1 MNAQTRSYG
10 ASDKLTFLL
19 SLVPYLTDHDRVT
32 VSEVAEHFGVPAARV
47 RDAVSLIAMS
57 GIPGETHQYLHGDL
71 FDIQWDE
78 FENNDTIVL
87 THLVAIDDSPRF
99 SAREAAALI
108 AGLQYLS
115 SLPENADRDAVASL
129 MAKLTLGASAA
140 PSQLAVSQAESG
152 DAMAIIQSAVKDG
165 VSVAFDYVDAKG
177 EHVHRLVD
185 PLRIES
191 VNNDWYLRGWCHLR
205 RAVRTF
211 RLDRIS
217 DLAATTESAL
227 GHPSDVV
234 VPDALFEPS
243 PEDLTVTVELP
254 ASALGLVADYVRD
267 GSTTPVGDD
276 RVRATLRVAHYHGL
290 KRLVAGLAGVVT
302 VVEPAEARQAVA
314 EWAAAGADRYADA
327 GDDLAPAAGRTE

>member
-1 MNAQTRSYG
+1 MSASTRSYG

-19 SLVPYLTDHDRVT
+19 SLVPYLIDHDRVSVT
-32 VSEVAEHFGVPAARV
+32 EVAEHFGVPPERV
-47 RDAVSLIAMS
+47 REAVSLIAMS
-57 GIPGETHQYLHGDL
+57 GVPGETHQYLHGDL

-129 MAKLTLGASAA
+129 MAKLTLGASSS
-140 PSQLAVSQAESG
+140 PSQLAVARTASG
-152 DAMAIIQSAVKDG
+152 DAMSIIQSAVRDG
-165 VSVAFDYVDAKG
+165 VSVAFDYVDARG
-177 EHVHRLVD
+177 EHQHRLVD

-211 RLDRIS
+211 RLDRMS
-217 DLAATTESAL
+217 ELRATTDAIAE
-227 GHPSDVV
+227 HPDDVV

-243 PEDLTVTVELP
+243 PEDLTVTIELNE
-254 ASALGLVADYVRD
+254 SALPLVGDYVRD
-267 GSTTPVGDD
+267 GSTIPVGDG
-276 RVRATLRVAHYHGL
+276 RIRATLRVAHYHGL

-302 VVEPAEARQAVA
+302 VVEPSEARKAVA
-314 EWAAAGADRYADA
+314 EWAAAGAARYEDEASSSA
-327 GDDLAPAAGRTE
+327 GGRE

>member
-1 MNAQTRSYG
+1 MSRPTRSFG

-19 SLVPYLTDHDRVT
+19 SLVPYLMDHDRVSVT
-32 VSEVAEHFGVPAARV
+32 EVAEHFGVPAERV
-47 RDAVSLIAMS
+47 REAVSLIAMS
-57 GIPGETHQYLHGDL
+57 GVPGETHQYLHGDL

-99 SAREAAALI
+99 SSREAAALI

-140 PSQLAVSQAESG
+140 PSQLAVAGSEDSTAIS
-152 DAMAIIQSAVKDG
+152 IIQSAVRNG
-165 VSVAFDYVDAKG
+165 VSVAFDYVDASG
-177 EHVHRLVD
+177 RHQHRLVD

-191 VNNDWYLRGWCHLR
+191 VNNDWYLRGWCHVR
-205 RAVRTF
+205 GAVRTF

-217 DLAATTESAL
+217 GLRATEDTAAE
-227 GHPSDVV
+227 HPSDVV
-234 VPDALFEPS
+234 VPEALFEPS
-243 PEDLTVTVELP
+243 PDDLTVTIELP
-254 ASALGLVADYVRD
+254 ESAVPFVADYLWD
-267 GSTTPVGDD
+267 GTTAPAGDG

-290 KRLVAGLAGVVT
+290 KRLVSGLAGVVT
-302 VVEPAEARQAVA
+302 VIEPAEARQAVA
-314 EWAAAGADRYADA
+314 EWAAAGVNQYTDGEARASA
-327 GDDLAPAAGRTE
+327 GGTE